1 MKNKFKFLFKSV
13 KTEIKS
19 PPTIIDANS
28 LPIAPSHLDSSI
40 FCSTPV
46 NLDATQS
53 SNAYDHKQEYYNYY
67 NR

>member
-1 MKNKFKFLFKSV
+1 MLLSSSPTV
-13 KTEIKS
+13 KAEIKS
-19 PPTIIDANS
+19 PAAIVDANG
-28 LPIAPSHLDSSI
+28 LPLGPSHLDSSL

-53 SNAYDHKQEYYNYY
+53 SNAYADHKQDYYNYY